1 MYRSYELAYV
11 LVCINNLKSSL
22 TGHAGKR
29 EGRMMVAGRVEP
41 QVLCAAVPASRP
53 LKFGLHSGREVRRVL
68 LLTAASRQQAGRM
81 EERRRGP
88 AGVSRR

>member
-68 LLTAASRQQAGRM
+68 LLTAGRQQAGRM
-81 EERRRGP
+81 KERRRRP